1 MTANTKLRVRFS
13 KPARHHV
20 GGQQKSEKGMGL
32 LELGGEA
39 AQASMCS
46 GPDEVHLY
54 CQQLSMNKS
63 LAMVSPSLLQAV
75 NQSTVQAE
83 MSLIF

>member
-32 LELGGEA
+32 LELGAEA
-39 AQASMCS
+39 A
-46 GPDEVHLY
+46 
-54 CQQLSMNKS
+54 
-63 LAMVSPSLLQAV
+63 
-75 NQSTVQAE
+75 
-83 MSLIF
+83 